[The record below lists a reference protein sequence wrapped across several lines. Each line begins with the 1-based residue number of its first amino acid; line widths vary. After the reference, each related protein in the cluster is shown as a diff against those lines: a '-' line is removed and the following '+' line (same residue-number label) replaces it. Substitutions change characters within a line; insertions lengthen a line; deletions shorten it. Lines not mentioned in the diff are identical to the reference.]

1 MGYTLATTWLLLA
14 IAALIGVAIGWW
26 LRKKFCPCDDTAIRA
41 ELNTAKIEA
50 NEHKAKVQGLV
61 GQVDAQKSEVTKLKG
76 SGSDILRH
84 TQRIDELE
92 SAAAGAATAAAA
104 ATLAA
109 KTKHDAEL
117 NALKAELTAATTKHA
132 EAEQKIQGFASAG
145 SSASASADGAVAA
158 ESAKLT
164 SRVTELE
171 AAAAGAVAAAA
182 AATAAAKAKHDSE
195 LAAIKAE
202 LTAATTKHAEAEQ
215 KIQGFAAAGSS
226 ASADSAKLTARI
238 AELEAEQAK
247 ASASVTAAADGSAKL
262 SARIAELEAEQ
273 TKGVAAA
280 AAAATA
286 AAGAATLSS
295 SKHSDEIAAL
305 KAQLSECEAKNAEA
319 QSTIQGFAA
328 AAAAAPSISAEQLA
342 AGAGILGLSKLGM
355 DDLKVVEGI
364 GPKIDELLVAEGIT
378 TWHQLSNTPV
388 ERIQS
393 ILDAAGSSFRVA
405 NPATWARQAGLLANA
420 RWAEFKTLTDELT
433 AGREQ

>member
-1 MGYTLATTWLLLA
+1 MGYTLATTWILLA
-14 IAALIGVAIGWW
+14 IAAIIGFIIGWF
-26 LRKKFCPCDDTAIRA
+26 LAKKLCKCDDSALRA

-61 GQVDAQKSEVTKLKG
+61 GQVDAHKSEVTKLRG
-76 SGSDILRH
+76 SGSDILKN

-92 SAAAGAATAAAA
+92 SAAAGAAAAAAA

-117 NALKAELTAATTKHA
+117 NALKAELTAATTMHA
-132 EAEQKIQGFASAG
+132 EAEQKIQGFAS
-145 SSASASADGAVAA
+145 SSVDGAGAG

-182 AATAAAKAKHDSE
+182 AATDAVKANHDGE

-202 LTAATTKHAEAEQ
+202 LTAATTAHAEAEQ
-215 KIQGFAAAGSS
+215 KIQGF
-226 ASADSAKLTARI
+226 
-238 AELEAEQAK
+238 
-247 ASASVTAAADGSAKL
+247 TAASDGSAKL

-273 TKGVAAA
+273 AKGVAAA

-286 AAGAATLSS
+286 AAGTATLSS
-295 SKHSDEIAAL
+295 SKHSEEVAAL
-305 KAQLSECEAKNAEA
+305 KAQLYACEAKNVEA
-319 QSTIQGFAA
+319 QSMIQGFAA
-328 AAAAAPSISAEQLA
+328 AAAAAPTISAEQLA
-342 AGAGILGLSKLGM
+342 AGAGVLGLAKLGM

-364 GPKIDELLVAEGIT
+364 GPKIDELLVADGIT
-378 TWHQLSNTPV
+378 TWHQLSTTPV

-393 ILDAAGSSFRVA
+393 ILDAGGSGFRIA
-405 NPATWARQAGLLANA
+405 NPSTWARQAGLLASA

-433 AGREQ
+433 AGRE